1 MRAVWLANPLLTSAL
16 GATLVG
22 VYRRLDARPTTQNAA
37 LGLVLLSPFTL
48 FLGGSLFPQTMAAV
62 LVAAVVWAQL
72 SDEARPRVWRKP
84 LIGALFGV
92 LLLARYDV
100 FAIAVLPYAVDRL
113 MRRRFA
119 AIRDGLLVML
129 ACCRSLLA
137 VGL

>member
-1 MRAVWLANPLLTSAL
+1 
-16 GATLVG
+16 
-22 VYRRLDARPTTQNAA
+22 
-37 LGLVLLSPFTL
+37 
-48 FLGGSLFPQTMAAV
+48 MAAV

-113 MRRRFA
+113 MRRGSPRSA
-119 AIRDGLLVML
+119 T
-129 ACCRSLLA
+129 ACW
-137 VGL
+137 